1 MDGPRTNR
9 VLIIGGGGVL
19 GGLAVRAFAEAGWEV
34 RSDAPG
40 TGLGQVEVDLDRP
53 ASVLDALREDELVIN
68 TVAHRALVA
77 ERLVLERGGTLINIG
92 ALPAAAAR
100 ELRAVA
106 GGARGTVLMNAGLAP
121 GVTTIV
127 AADLLR
133 RHPEAEELEMV
144 FTLST
149 AAPRGSASV
158 DFVHSGLAA
167 VARHRTAVVPLPKP
181 FGERVCLG
189 FREEDAGWL
198 GGIAE
203 GRLVRPYVCILEPA
217 VHERLLAVNGAG
229 AMTRLPRSLLSP
241 APVLAP
247 TPVLTPVPGPGPGPV
262 PGAALGRSPVPA
274 PAGNPARSKE
284 PVAHWIAA
292 IRGDRR
298 LSARTVRCYGDSTHT
313 ARSAVV
319 FAEALLARPPGGGCF
334 DPEEI
339 CALEDIRAALQGAGI
354 RILAA

>member
-1 MDGPRTNR
+1 
-9 VLIIGGGGVL
+9 VL

-40 TGLGQVEVDLDRP
+40 TGPRQVEVDLDRP

-68 TVAHRALVA
+68 TVAHRALIA

-144 FTLST
+144 FTLSI

-167 VARHRTAVVPLPKP
+167 VARHRTVLAPLPKP

-203 GRLVRPYVCILEPA
+203 GRLVRPYICVLEPA

-229 AMTRLPRSLLSP
+229 AMTRLPRS
-241 APVLAP
+241 
-247 TPVLTPVPGPGPGPV
+247 
-262 PGAALGRSPVPA
+262 
-274 PAGNPARSKE
+274 AGNPARSKE

-298 LSARTVRCYGDSTHT
+298 LAARTVRCYGDSTHT

-354 RILAA
+354 RVLAA